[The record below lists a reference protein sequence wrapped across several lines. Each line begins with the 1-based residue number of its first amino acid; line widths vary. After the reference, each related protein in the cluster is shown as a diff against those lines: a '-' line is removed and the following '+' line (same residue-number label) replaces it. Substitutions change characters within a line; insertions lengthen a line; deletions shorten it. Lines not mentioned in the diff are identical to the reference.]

1 MVDYNPHSISQMYE
15 QYSSTHSSKRSNANK
30 TFADSMKAGGGGTNL
45 SGSGS
50 SAMEGLMR
58 SQREQ
63 TQKDNDSKPDEDVG
77 SAKSFLENAWSWL
90 SASGG
95 EPEKPKVYDGSS
107 IYSRPEFDPSRYTK
121 PINFSEQDK
130 RIDDMLNNRDDDPD
144 YKDYAGSTYDEV
156 KEQEGVEEYRST
168 KARAEGIN
176 NAIKGIMD
184 TEQRQDDIRNA
195 VNKTIDSLRSADPTV
210 DYVIQAGDTL
220 SSIAAKT
227 GTTVED
233 LVKVNNIEDKN
244 KIFTGNDLIIPTDKT
259 TKTKEDV
266 VSSLIKG
273 YERNTD
279 DVGGTQVASS
289 GEIRSDAFSG
299 DAITDTMKSLTSQL
313 AEQTTQL
320 KGKTGLGDTT
330 ARSYK
335 VTKGDTLSQIARKKG
350 ITLSDIKI
358 ANPDIDPDR
367 IAIGQE
373 IKIPKNSTIK
383 RIEKADTKQEVINT
397 VSKAMPTVQNP
408 LDYIF
413 KQGIVGL
420 DETNLK
426 HQNTIKG
433 FLNTSVPD
441 FVGDKSEVTSGKKA
455 WCGAFVNHVLENLG
469 VGSLNTNDKYDKLR
483 AKKYL
488 DYGDKV
494 SSIEEA
500 KPGDLIITKG
510 PEGFHVTFFTSKSMD
525 GETINAL
532 GGNQSN
538 KVQVSE
544 YSTSDIQGIRRIGDI
559 KDVDTETIKSLTV
572 DIAEGNSTR

>member
-1 MVDYNPHSISQMYE
+1 MYE
-15 QYSSTHSSKRSNANK
+15 QYSSTHSSKPSNANK

-77 SAKSFLENAWSWL
+77 GVKSFLENAWSWL

-130 RIDDMLNNRDDDPD
+130 RIDDMLYNRDDDPG
-144 YKDYAGSTYDEV
+144 YKDDEYAGSTYDEV

-259 TKTKEDV
+259 TKTKEDI
-266 VSSLIKG
+266 VSTLIKG
-273 YERNTD
+273 YERKKD
-279 DVGGTQVASS
+279 MSGTQVASS
-289 GEIRSDAFSG
+289 DEIRSDAKMQQTGAVTYETADDMSELEILARTIEAEASGESKKGKLAVGAVIANRADQNRFGNDIRSVILFPSQFSPWNTYTDSEGGEQGKDMLGEKMKPSKDSYDAAKKILSG
-299 DAITDTMKSLTSQL
+299 D
-313 AEQTTQL
+313 
-320 KGKTGLGDTT
+320 
-330 ARSYK
+330 Y
-335 VTKGDTLSQIARKKG
+335 V
-350 ITLSDIKI
+350 
-358 ANPDIDPDR
+358 DP
-367 IAIGQE
+367 
-373 IKIPKNSTIK
+373 T
-383 RIEKADTKQEVINT
+383 
-397 VSKAMPTVQNP
+397 
-408 LDYIF
+408 F
-413 KQGIVGL
+413 
-420 DETNLK
+420 
-426 HQNTIKG
+426 
-433 FLNTSVPD
+433 
-441 FVGDKSEVTSGKKA
+441 
-455 WCGAFVNHVLENLG
+455 GASHFVNPKISKPDWYDGFKDNGTTKIGKHEFGDADKMLLSPRPKARPLG
-469 VGSLNTNDKYDKLR
+469 R
-483 AKKYL
+483 
-488 DYGDKV
+488 
-494 SSIEEA
+494 
-500 KPGDLIITKG
+500 P
-510 PEGFHVTFFTSKSMD
+510 
-525 GETINAL
+525 
-532 GGNQSN
+532 
-538 KVQVSE
+538 
-544 YSTSDIQGIRRIGDI
+544 
-559 KDVDTETIKSLTV
+559 
-572 DIAEGNSTR
+572 